1 MGPFVSAV
9 VVAGPLQ
16 KRRAFSPDSY
26 SAGAVRHVRPFD
38 RKTVRFRAVCPKRW
52 SDCLT
57 ALRSLGIPG
66 TVVIV
71 LGYALSVVYVNGNM
85 GGRGFSRADDE
96 FRTQVMLNVSTY
108 CAAVPPSVGGE
119 KLDISKRF
127 ASAADLSF

>member
-1 MGPFVSAV
+1 M
-9 VVAGPLQ
+9 
-16 KRRAFSPDSY
+16 
-26 SAGAVRHVRPFD
+26 
-38 RKTVRFRAVCPKRW
+38 
-52 SDCLT
+52 
-57 ALRSLGIPG
+57 
-66 TVVIV
+66 IV

-127 ASAADLSF
+127 ASAADLSQVLVSIRCCFR